1 MNGRGAAGCRGAGG
15 RRNALGRLVR
25 AALAG
30 LLMVL
35 TFAACGAEPAR
46 PVLRFGLPTA
56 PVTLDPRYA
65 SDAVSYRLVRLLHR
79 APVDFDDTANP
90 VADLTTWQRVAPRR
104 YRFSIVAGARF
115 DDGSP
120 VTAGDVAATYRSVLD
135 PTRASPHRGSL
146 ANIVRIEVVDARTVD
161 FVLAAPDPLFPGTL
175 VVGVLAAA
183 DLVADD
189 GRDAWRRGTGAF
201 TRVAWRDD
209 GSVTLRRRRDGQHVV
224 FVTVRDPSVR
234 AMKLISGEL
243 DIVQGNLSPELY
255 RWLAARPG
263 LVGQQVAGSTFSY
276 LGFNLADPLTGRRA
290 LRQAIAHALDREA
303 IVRHVFGGTARLA
316 QAVFPPEHWAGAAGL
331 AAPAHDPDAARRLLA
346 TAGLGDGVRLSYK
359 TSSDP
364 FRLRLATIVQSQL
377 AAVGITLDIQS
388 YDWGTFY
395 GDVTHGRFQV
405 YGLSWVGLRLP
416 DIFRHAFHSTSV
428 PPAGANRGRYAS
440 ERADRLI
447 EQAEQAGERAARVAA
462 YHALEAHLLYDLPYV
477 PLWFEDQLVV
487 TRSDIAGY
495 RTDGAG
501 SFDALAETSRK
512 PPRGED

>member
-1 MNGRGAAGCRGAGG
+1 MAFALGAGG
-15 RRNALGRLVR
+15 EQPALP
-25 AALAG
+25 ALR
-30 LLMVL
+30 V
-35 TFAACGAEPAR
+35 
-46 PVLRFGLPTA
+46 GLPTE

-79 APVDFDDTANP
+79 APVDFDGAARP
-90 VADLTTWQRVAPRR
+90 VADLTTWERLAPRR
-104 YRFSIVAGARF
+104 YRFSLVAGARF

-120 VTAGDVAATYRSVLD
+120 VTAADVAATYRSVLD
-135 PTRASPHRGSL
+135 PARASPHRGSL
-146 ANIVRIEVVDARTVD
+146 ANIARIEVIDTRSLD
-161 FVLAAPDPLFPGTL
+161 FVLSAADPLFPGTL

-183 DLVADD
+183 DLAADD
-189 GRDAWRRGTGAF
+189 GRDAWRRGSGAF

-209 GSVTLRRRRDGQHVV
+209 GSVTLRRRRDDQRVV

-234 AMKLISGEL
+234 AMKIISGEL
-243 DIVQGNLSPELY
+243 DIVQGNLSPELF

-263 LVGQQVAGSTFSY
+263 LVGQQVAGTTFSY
-276 LGFNLADPLTGRRA
+276 LGFNLADPITGRRA

-303 IVRHVFGGTARLA
+303 IVRHVFSGTARLA

-331 AAPAHDPDAARRLLA
+331 AAPGHDRDAARRLLDA
-346 TAGLGDGVRLSYK
+346 AGFGAGVRLTYK

-364 FRLRLATIVQSQL
+364 FRLRLATILQSQL

-395 GDVTHGRFQV
+395 GDVTHGRFQL

-416 DIFRHAFHSTSV
+416 DIFRHAFHSASV
-428 PPAGANRGRYAS
+428 PPTGANRGRYAS
-440 ERADRLI
+440 ARADRLI
-447 EQAEQAGERAARVAA
+447 EQAERTAERAARIAA
-462 YHALEAHLLYDLPYV
+462 YHALEEHLLYDLPYV

-495 RTDGAG
+495 STDGAG
-501 SFDALAETSRK
+501 SFDALAETTRK
-512 PPRGED
+512 APRGED